1 MEPKAATDAQ
11 VRQQLEELEHD
22 LDGEALHTQL
32 VVSLD
37 TASRIKE
44 GVESELW
51 VDGTKI
57 HLFDPVTTE
66 NLTVGL

>member
-1 MEPKAATDAQ
+1 
-11 VRQQLEELEHD
+11 
-22 LDGEALHTQL
+22 

-37 TASRIKE
+37 TTSRIKE
-44 GVESELW
+44 GVESDLW

-57 HLFDPVTTE
+57 HLFDPATTE